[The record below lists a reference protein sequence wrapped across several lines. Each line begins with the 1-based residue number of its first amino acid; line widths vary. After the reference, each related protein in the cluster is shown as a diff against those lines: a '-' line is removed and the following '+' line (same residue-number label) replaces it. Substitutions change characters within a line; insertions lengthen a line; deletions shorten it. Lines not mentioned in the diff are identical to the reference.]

1 MRFSAFYDS
10 VAPEWSVCVV
20 HPDGLDYNINLKK
33 GHDYCLEWLEKNKD
47 RYIKSVC
54 RVVVDGAGGYY
65 GYDVELLPEGAPEQD
80 VIFDEYERQGAVP
93 W

>member
-1 MRFSAFYDS
+1 MRLGTFYEGAAF
-10 VAPEWSVCVV
+10 EWSVCVV

-33 GHDYCLEWLEKNKD
+33 GHDYCLEWLEKHKD
-47 RYIKSVC
+47 RFIKSVC

-65 GYDVELLPEGAPEQD
+65 GYDVELLPKGAPEQD
-80 VIFDEYERQGAVP
+80 VIFDEYQRQGAIP